1 MGVTSGT
8 GTIHGTAMLGEQ
20 CLARCVAT
28 IQIGDDNRCI
38 AIINNNKK
46 EGHVQVV

>member
-20 CLARCVAT
+20 CLARRAASYNT
-28 IQIGDDNRCI
+28 YRG
-38 AIINNNKK
+38 
-46 EGHVQVV
+46 